1 MITDAKFIDPDH
13 TRIECKIDGQLS
25 WLSADADG
33 HAGRMLAAYLVENSI
48 ADYVAP
54 PAPPRV
60 LSRKQWFYGL
70 ELNPGGSKLA
80 AFTAYLPGTTRQ
92 AQIYF
97 EAEDRF
103 LESNSKVT
111 KALAALELNKAD
123 FFTFAVTL

>member
-13 TRIECKIDGQLS
+13 TRIECLIDGQLS

-33 HAGRMLAAYLVENSI
+33 HVGRMLTAYLVENTI

-111 KALAALELNKAD
+111 KALAALEPEQGRLLHLRL
-123 FFTFAVTL
+123 TL